1 MKPFFL
7 QLHKLCTP
15 AYFYFVISIIALVLM
30 IFQNVGSRTTYCVG
44 NYSCPVEDNV
54 IILFIQALY
63 VFFWTWVL
71 DLICKSG
78 FTPVSW
84 ILVLLPFV
92 LMFLII
98 ASFLIYGKRMV

>member
-15 AYFYFVISIIALVLM
+15 AYFYFVISIISLVLI

-54 IILFIQALY
+54 IILFIQILY

-71 DLICKSG
+71 DLMCKSG

-84 ILVLLPFV
+84 VLVLLPFV
-92 LMFLII
+92 LMFLFI